1 MKLHS
6 LSLIWGVT
14 SEAMEYEEQAEIRI
28 MKMFQEEETSGFLTY
43 TQYGEHLSLISFPF
57 EI

>member
-14 SEAMEYEEQAEIRI
+14 SEAMEYEEQAERRERRLRKKRADIRRN
-28 MKMFQEEETSGFLTY
+28 
-43 TQYGEHLSLISFPF
+43 TQNGTVY
-57 EI
+57 